1 VSGPTKLPSGLVTF
15 MFTDIEGSTRL
26 ARLLGDSYGAVLN
39 AHRSVLRTALRDY
52 GGHELFTEGDSF
64 FVAFGDAAAAV
75 AACVAA
81 QRALAGHPWPSPD
94 VAPRVRMGLH
104 TGWAQPVAG
113 EYTSAEVHRAARV
126 ASAAHG
132 GQVLCSEATA
142 LAATTWSPELTPSGS
157 AASGRRAAGY
167 AGGGKGLGGVAMHE
181 DGARRGDEQLDPGA
195 VLAEVDLL
203 DLGPHRLRGFD
214 DAARLFQLVAPGLER
229 DFPRV
234 RTPGAPVHNLPAPVT
249 ELVGRRAEV
258 VELTRLVGRHRL
270 VTVAGAG
277 GSGKTRVALAAA
289 AELLTAYPDG
299 VWLVDAATGGSD
311 LVALIAGALGLRPEP
326 GRPLLETVVE
336 QCAARRVLLVFDTCE
351 AVAAAE
357 VVRRLLA
364 ACPRLDILA
373 AGREP
378 LGVHGEVVWRI
389 PPLAPA
395 DAFTLLSERAAA
407 ARGGRAARP
416 EETADLAR
424 VAARLEGV
432 PLAIELAAARLQLL
446 SAAQLASRLDDPLT
460 ALGSSTESPRRVH
473 TALHRHDSLADNLE
487 WSYRR
492 LSPAASRLLRR
503 LAVFAGPVE
512 LSTVEWCGRDALGAL
527 SELTRKSMTDVV
539 PGPRYKISEQ
549 VRAFAVRR
557 LAAAGEEAAARDR
570 HAAWALHILDQVAVD
585 TDGQPR
591 TVSLTE
597 LAPFVGEWQTALHWA
612 ASGGDVRAGFR
623 LAGAL
628 DPWWREQGGAR
639 TGRDLLEWLY
649 GRAGGA
655 GIEPAE
661 LASAHLVHAGL
672 ADDRAERGRFLERAA
687 ELARQAD
694 RPDLLIRARA
704 GHRVLLLE
712 EKKHAE
718 AEQLCRQVIAEAERA
733 GVPIAALPSV
743 LALAELLWR
752 RGALDEAADLLGGA
766 RQLEAARPEDRGRR
780 TVDWLLGMVALRRGD
795 LIAAHDH
802 LVVALRSRL
811 RHGFRGAAADA
822 VAAIAVRCALG
833 GDTAS
838 AAVLFG
844 GAESV
849 RGPRRTMVFGAF
861 WAAQQAALQASLG
874 DKTFDAAYVDGAD
887 LGFDQIVAM
896 ALAVEHPDLEHGSVR
911 FAPTLN

>member
-1 VSGPTKLPSGLVTF
+1 
-15 MFTDIEGSTRL
+15 
-26 ARLLGDSYGAVLN
+26 
-39 AHRSVLRTALRDY
+39 
-52 GGHELFTEGDSF
+52 
-64 FVAFGDAAAAV
+64 VAD
-75 AACVAA
+75 
-81 QRALAGHPWPSPD
+81 
-94 VAPRVRMGLH
+94 
-104 TGWAQPVAG
+104 
-113 EYTSAEVHRAARV
+113 EYTSEEVHRAARV

-142 LAATTWSPELTPSGS
+142 LAATTWSSELTSEPTP
-157 AASGRRAAGY
+157 ADA
-167 AGGGKGLGGVAMHE
+167 GVATT
-181 DGARRGDEQLDPGA
+181 DPA
-195 VLAEVDLL
+195 EVLAGVDLL
-203 DLGPHRLRGFD
+203 DLGPHQLRGFD
-214 DAARLFQLVAPGLER
+214 DSARLFQLVAPGLER
-229 DFPRV
+229 SFPRV

-289 AELLTAYPDG
+289 GELLGAYADG
-299 VWLVDAATGGSD
+299 IWLVDAATGGSD
-311 LVALIAGALGLRPEP
+311 LVAMIAGALGLRREP
-326 GRPLLETVVE
+326 GRQLFETVIE
-336 QCAARRVLLVFDTCE
+336 QCAGRRMLLVLDTCE
-351 AVAAAE
+351 AVAAAAT
-357 VVRRLLA
+357 VRRLLA

-389 PPLAPA
+389 PPLAPG

-407 ARGGRAARP
+407 ARGGRSARP

-432 PLAIELAAARLQLL
+432 PLAIELAAARLQML
-446 SAAQLASRLDDPLT
+446 SPAQLASRLDDSLV
-460 ALGSSTESPRRVH
+460 ALETTTDSGRGVATGLS
-473 TALHRHDSLADNLE
+473 RHDSLTDSLE

-492 LSPAASRLLRR
+492 LSPAAARLLRR

-512 LSTVEWCGRDALGAL
+512 LSTVEWSGSGALGAL
-527 SELTRKSMTDVV
+527 SELTRKSMVDVV
-539 PGPRYKISEQ
+539 PGPRYRISEQ
-549 VRAFAVRR
+549 VRAYAVRR
-557 LAAAGEEAAARDR
+557 LVAAGEEPVARDT
-570 HAAWALHILDQVAVD
+570 HAAWALHILDGVTLD

-597 LAPFVGEWQTALHWA
+597 LAPFVGEWRAALDWA
-612 ASGGDVRAGFR
+612 VTGGEVRAGLR

-628 DPWWREQGGAR
+628 DPWWREHGGAR
-639 TGRDLLEWLY
+639 DGRDLLNRLY
-649 GRAGGA
+649 DRAASA
-655 GIEPAE
+655 GIGEAE
-661 LASAHLVHAGL
+661 LASAYLMHAGL
-672 ADDRAERGRFLERAA
+672 ADDRVERGRFLDRAEA
-687 ELARQAD
+687 LAAVAG

-704 GHRVLLLE
+704 GRRVTLLE
-712 EKKHAE
+712 HGRHAE
-718 AEQLCRQVIAEAERA
+718 AEQLCRQVIGQAEQAA
-733 GVPIAALPSV
+733 VPIAALPSV
-743 LALAELLWR
+743 VALAELLWR
-752 RGALDEAADLLGGA
+752 KGDLDEAADLLGGA

-795 LIAAHDH
+795 LVAAHDH

-833 GDTAS
+833 GDSAS

-849 RGPRRTMVFGAF
+849 RGGRRSGVFGAF
-861 WAAQQAALQASLG
+861 WSAQQAALQATLG